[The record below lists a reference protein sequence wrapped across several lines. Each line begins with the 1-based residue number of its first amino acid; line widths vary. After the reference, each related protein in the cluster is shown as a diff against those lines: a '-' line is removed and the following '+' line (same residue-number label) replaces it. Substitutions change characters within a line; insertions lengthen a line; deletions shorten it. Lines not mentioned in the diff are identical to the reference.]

1 MISTEKLGE
10 YARRALYLT
19 VYGAF
24 AILPMEKASALGSF
38 IARHIGPRLRVHKLA
53 RRNIERAL
61 PDESP
66 ADVDDILGEM
76 WDNLGRVVG
85 EFPHLGRLDIY
96 NDPRIEVVGSEH
108 IDAMRDDGKPG
119 IFITPHIGN
128 WELSGYAVMQRGFLK
143 DIAVVYRAPN
153 DPAAEW
159 LLQVSRKNLD
169 AELIPKGSA
178 GARRIVQV
186 LRAGGH
192 VCILPDQKMN
202 DGIAV
207 PFFGRPAMTAPAAAQ
222 LALKFGCKIVSG
234 RVVRL
239 NGARFRLIVD
249 PPLVLPDSGDRH
261 ADVLTLTTKIN
272 QVMETYIREHPGQ
285 WLWVHKRWPD

>member
-1 MISTEKLGE
+1 MISTAKLGE
-10 YARRALYLT
+10 YARRALYISI
-19 VYGAF
+19 YGVF
-24 AILPMEKASALGSF
+24 AILPMEKASALGSW
-38 IARHIGPRLRVHKLA
+38 IARTVGPRLRVNKLA

-66 ADVDDILGEM
+66 RDVDDILHEM
-76 WDNLGRVVG
+76 WDNLGRVIG
-85 EFPHLGRLDIY
+85 EFPHIGRLDIY
-96 NDPRIEVVGSEH
+96 NDPRVEVVGGEY
-108 IDAMRDDGKPG
+108 IDALRDDGKPG
-119 IFITPHIGN
+119 LFITPHIGN
-128 WELSGYAVMQRGFLK
+128 WELSGYAIMQRGFLK

-153 DPAAEW
+153 DAAAEW
-159 LLQVSRKNLD
+159 LLQVSRKNLH

-178 GARRIVQV
+178 GARRIVEV
-186 LRAGGH
+186 LRGGGH

-202 DGIAV
+202 NGIAV

-222 LALKFGCKIVSG
+222 LALKFGCAIVPG

-239 NGARFRLIVD
+239 DGARFRMIVD
-249 PPLVLPDSGDRH
+249 PPIPPPNSGDRH
-261 ADVLTLTTKIN
+261 ADVLALTTKIN